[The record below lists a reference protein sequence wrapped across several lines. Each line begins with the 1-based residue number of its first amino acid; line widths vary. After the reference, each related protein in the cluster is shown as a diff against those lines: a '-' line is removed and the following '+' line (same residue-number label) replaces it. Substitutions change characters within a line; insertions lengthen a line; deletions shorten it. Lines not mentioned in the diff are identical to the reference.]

1 MRAEECLRFRFRSIP
16 VCADAVSGRWDVR
29 SMSLDGTTTSNI
41 DACSAQGSMAF
52 ASSGLCTSFAG
63 CAPAPPIF
71 PTPASLLLPAPLNT
85 TIDQNPSRPARA
97 VGTASG
103 ARLVGHA
110 EPGVIGGYAVPGGQ
124 RRAGG
129 CDEGGDYQ
137 TGQRREES
145 SSHGRAVNGVDER
158 NGCSTLCGTGLRLQ
172 WRRSSDRREVR
183 LIIP

>member
-1 MRAEECLRFRFRSIP
+1 MSSISVSEYP
-16 VCADAVSGRWDVR
+16 GVRRCSVGALGCPIDVSGWHDHIQYRRMFCTRKYGVCVIWIMYIVSPSVR
-29 SMSLDGTTTSNI
+29 
-41 DACSAQGSMAF
+41 
-52 ASSGLCTSFAG
+52 
-63 CAPAPPIF
+63 PAPPIF
-71 PTPASLLLPAPLNT
+71 PILVSLLLPAPLNT

-158 NGCSTLCGTGLRLQ
+158 DGCSTLCGTGLRLQ